1 MFFSFLFF
9 FLSTSQLSSW
19 NLYLISDN
27 EKSFGRSDI
36 NVTDLNRKCDTRKLE
51 KPCSFSISHPTTFPQ
66 SFVLQFHLFGANEV
80 VSGEGL
86 ARTTVSSRGGWGW
99 ESGLGGGGG
108 WEGEGVNY
116 TRRDTV
122 ITKMTRPSIT

>member
-1 MFFSFLFF
+1 M
-9 FLSTSQLSSW
+9 
-19 NLYLISDN
+19 ISDN

-36 NVTDLNRKCDTRKLE
+36 NITDFNRKCDTRKLE
-51 KPCSFSISHPTTFPQ
+51 KSCSFSVLHSTPLFQ

-99 ESGLGGGGG
+99 GL
-108 WEGEGVNY
+108 EGEGVK
-116 TRRDTV
+116 T
-122 ITKMTRPSIT
+122 